1 MGSWEGCLAMI
12 LSVSRRTDIP
22 AFYMP
27 WLLNRFEQGEVLVRN
42 PFQYHRVSRIELSPQ
57 TVSFIAFW
65 TKDAAPAIPW
75 LNALN
80 GYDYGFQYTI
90 TGYGEALE
98 PGVPGL
104 GVSLDTFRLLSDRI
118 GPDRMVWRYDPI
130 LFHPRLTLQ
139 DHQSLF
145 ARIAC
150 ALAGSTRRCIV
161 SLLDPYPGI
170 RGALGKA
177 GIVPPTVAQMAELAP
192 FLVETADRC
201 GMTVEACA
209 EPADF
214 SKYGILPGHC
224 LSPAFTGVMADG
236 KDKGQ
241 RPHCGCQ
248 PSVDIGAYHS
258 CPHQCVYCY
267 ANHGTKRMA
276 SAIAG
281 HDPKSPLLLGS
292 LEPEDEIRTRN
303 AK

>member
-1 MGSWEGCLAMI
+1 MI
-12 LSVSRRTDIP
+12 LSASRRTDIP

-42 PFQYHRVSRIELSPQ
+42 PMHYHRVSRIELSPR

-65 TKDAAPAIPW
+65 TKDAAPAIPF

-80 GYDYGFQYTI
+80 GYDYGFLYTI
-90 TGYGEALE
+90 TGYGETLE

-104 GVSLDTFRLLSDRI
+104 RASLDAFRQLAGRI

-130 LFHPRLTLQ
+130 LLHPNLTLQ

-150 ALAGSTRRCIV
+150 ALSGSTRRCII
-161 SLLDPYPGI
+161 SLLDPYPSI

-177 GIVPPTVAQMAELAP
+177 GIHSPSLSQMADLAP

-209 EPADF
+209 EPTDF
-214 SKYGILPGHC
+214 SGVGILPGHC
-224 LSPAFTGVMADG
+224 LNPAFTGVISTA

-241 RPHCGCQ
+241 RSHCGCQ

-267 ANHGTKRMA
+267 ANHGATRVA
-276 SAIAG
+276 AAIAA
-281 HDPKSPLLLGS
+281 HDPMSPLLLGN
-292 LEPEDEIRTRN
+292 LEPEDEVRTRGIL
-303 AK
+303 